1 MKEELRAQYVKSLE
15 SRIETIDTLKEKF
28 YEGNEFADQ
37 NIRLLAHQLH
47 GSGSTFGFHVIT
59 KASAVLES
67 AKEDDLVPKMMELR
81 TILEKIIKGYSVA
94 FPDKIAATNAA
105 PVYEKKAGEKLVL
118 IIEDDPTIVDQIRS
132 CLSQQPGTITTV
144 IAEDAQHAED
154 ELLKGDYDLAI
165 VDLVLPDK
173 DGREILHEIK
183 IDFQLAFPVIIL
195 SGIGKDLVRVDCM
208 SLGADRYITKP
219 LDQAMLAREIGNLLV
234 GEAPSSLSLM
244 PMEEAQEKNAED
256 AAARSLEGKT
266 ILVADDDRHLGELI
280 CHLMTEQGAEVKYA
294 SNGAEALAVLRSTQC
309 SLAILDVKMPD
320 MDGFDVLEKIRGE
333 LGLTSLPVILLTALG
348 GEADI
353 IRGYD
358 MGVDDYM
365 LKPISEVYLVARVK
379 SLLKQSA

>member
-15 SRIETIDTLKEKF
+15 SRIETIDTLKDKF

-47 GSGSTFGFHVIT
+47 GSGSTFGFHAIT

-118 IIEDDPTIVDQIRS
+118 IIEDNPTIVAQVKS

-173 DGREILHEIK
+173 DGREILREIK

-195 SGIGKDLVRVDCM
+195 SGISKDLVRVDCM
-208 SLGADRYITKP
+208 SLGADRYIAKP
-219 LDQAMLAREIGNLLV
+219 FDTDKLYF
-234 GEAPSSLSLM
+234 
-244 PMEEAQEKNAED
+244 EAQQILQNNRLQVVSSGSATSPKTMQAPQD
-256 AAARSLEGKT
+256 MSLKGVS
-266 ILVADDDRHLGELI
+266 ILVAEDDEIQAIFITHKLADH
-280 CHLMTEQGAEVKYA
+280 GADVTHVE
-294 SNGAEALAVLRSTQC
+294 NGQLALDALEKNSYSAV
-309 SLAILDVKMPD
+309 ILDGKMPV
-320 MDGFDVLEKIRGE
+320 MDGFETFQSIRRNSRLKG
-333 LGLTSLPVILLTALG
+333 LPVIMVTAMGSEENIVKGYELG
-348 GEADI
+348 AN
-353 IRGYD
+353 
-358 MGVDDYM
+358 DYI
-365 LKPISEVYLVARVK
+365 LKPFSEEQLVNRIK
-379 SLLKQSA
+379 SLLVMAA